1 MKLPTTGKPRDELLA
16 DMRGLQVDDA
26 NWRAGRMWSLVYFA
40 GDDVADVLKDAYT
53 TFIYGN
59 GLSPMAFPSLR
70 KLEAE
75 VIAITADLLGGSEA
89 VGNMTTG
96 GTESIIMAVKTA
108 RDSARAD
115 RSDLGQ
121 PEMVLPVTAHPAF
134 EKAGHY
140 LGVRPVHIPVTED
153 FRADVGAARAAVT
166 DNTVLIVGSAPC
178 YPYGVVD
185 PMPELA
191 ALAQERGI
199 GCHADAC
206 VGGFFLPFMRR
217 LGYEAPPFDFSVP
230 GVTSISA
237 DLHKYGYSTRGTS
250 TIMYRD
256 KEIRRHQF
264 FTYADWPGGLYGSPT
279 MPGSRAGGAIAAAW
293 AVLHYLGEEGYLRL
307 ARTVMDTAR
316 ALMDGINTIPGLRV
330 LGEPDMSIFSFT
342 SDSVDIYAVADA
354 MDARGWHLD
363 RQQMPPKVHLVV
375 TPAHQEVV
383 GEFLADLEA
392 ATQSVAT
399 TGPAPGGTAAM
410 YGMLGTLPDRGAVQK
425 VILDFMDRV
434 TQLEEEDPMASLP
447 GKSDTGPQP

>member
-108 RDSARAD
+108 RDLARAD
-115 RSDLGQ
+115 RPGLGE

-134 EKAGHY
+134 EKASHY

-153 FRADVGAARAAVT
+153 FRADVGAARAAIT

-185 PMPELA
+185 PIPELA

-199 GCHADAC
+199 GCHTDAC

-250 TIMYRD
+250 IIMYRN

-316 ALMDGINTIPGLRV
+316 A
-330 LGEPDMSIFSFT
+330 
-342 SDSVDIYAVADA
+342 
-354 MDARGWHLD
+354 
-363 RQQMPPKVHLVV
+363 
-375 TPAHQEVV
+375 TP
-383 GEFLADLEA
+383 F
-392 ATQSVAT
+392 
-399 TGPAPGGTAAM
+399 PACT
-410 YGMLGTLPDRGAVQK
+410 
-425 VILDFMDRV
+425 
-434 TQLEEEDPMASLP
+434 
-447 GKSDTGPQP
+447 

>member
-115 RSDLGQ
+115 RPGLGQ
-121 PEMVLPVTAHPAF
+121 PEMVLPITAHPAF
-134 EKAGHY
+134 EKASHY

-166 DNTVLIVGSAPC
+166 DKTVLIVGSAPC

-316 ALMDGINTIPGLRV
+316 ALMDGINDISGLRV